1 MSSRVIWCVSQ
12 LWLLFLLH
20 FPSSV
25 HLPLAKQERRR
36 GTYLYM
42 ITGWMHRW
50 RIQGGLAPVGW
61 WFDPP
66 LHSAAFHFGAAP
78 FTPIVT
84 QTISLVRFRV
94 CLSPVRSS
102 VGCVTLIQ
110 IREILNL
117 PQLTP
122 EEEARAREEHRWLF
136 EDTN

>member
-1 MSSRVIWCVSQ
+1 MEDPRRSSPRRLVVRSA
-12 LWLLFLLH
+12 
-20 FPSSV
+20 SS
-25 HLPLAKQERRR
+25 LR
-36 GTYLYM
+36 G
-42 ITGWMHRW
+42 I
-50 RIQGGLAPVGW
+50 
-61 WFDPP
+61 
-66 LHSAAFHFGAAP
+66 SFGASP